1 MMFRFLAPLAFV
13 ALLVTAC
20 IDLSGEG
27 SEPNTSGSLDTTEAG
42 RAALLTGPLNPETCE
57 EVLAD
62 PPSSYTLQLQALT
75 ASAQGGSPR
84 LETMCAAIFQT
95 SAADGS
101 FLTMAL
107 IRFDSLDPAIARY
120 NLLKAALIAL
130 DHPISEIDNANDD
143 LLDWFAARIDS
154 DGIGQTT
161 VLRLNNW
168 VLSISIG
175 PTIAESTWNT
185 DDLLLIGESIIRR
198 AQ

>member
-1 MMFRFLAPLAFV
+1 MFRFLAPLAFV

-130 DHPISEIDNANDD
+130 ESSD
-143 LLDWFAARIDS
+143 LRNRQCQRRFAGLVR
-154 DGIGQTT
+154 
-161 VLRLNNW
+161 
-168 VLSISIG
+168 G
-175 PTIAESTWNT
+175 PHRQRWHRPNY
-185 DDLLLIGESIIRR
+185 R
-198 AQ
+198 AAPQQLGP